1 MNTTRGTYLWSFMTH
16 IFRSDEPS
24 HGGNSKTIDVMT
36 LAYPLGTLNSVALVL
51 AATLY

>member
-1 MNTTRGTYLWSFMTH
+1 VNTTSGTYLWSFITH

-24 HGGNSKTIDVMT
+24 HGGDSKTIDVLT
-36 LAYPLGTLNSVALVL
+36 LAYPLGTLNSVAYVL